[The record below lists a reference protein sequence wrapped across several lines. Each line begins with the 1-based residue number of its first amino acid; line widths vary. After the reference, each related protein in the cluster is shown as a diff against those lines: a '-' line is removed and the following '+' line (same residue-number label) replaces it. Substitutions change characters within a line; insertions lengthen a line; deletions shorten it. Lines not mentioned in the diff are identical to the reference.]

1 MEFSASQIAE
11 VVNGKVEGDPNVKIN
26 YVSRIEEGVQ
36 GTLSFLANPKYTQ
49 FIYQTEASIV
59 LVNSGFTPEKKVK
72 PTLIRVDNPYLAFAK
87 LLEMYN
93 KIKLNKTGIS
103 EKAHISKS
111 ASIGNNVYVGEF
123 AFIGENAKVSDNVK
137 IYPQVYVGDNVKI
150 GIDSTLFAGVKIYA
164 DNVIGNNCIL
174 HAGAVVGSD
183 GFGFA
188 PQDDKN
194 YMKVAQIGNV
204 IIEDQAEIGSNTTID
219 RATLGSTI
227 IRKGAKIDNLV
238 QIAHNADIG
247 ENTVVAAQSGISGST
262 KIGKNCMFG
271 GQVGIIGHLT
281 IADDVKIAAQ
291 SGVGKNIA
299 KKGEVLQGS
308 PAFEISKYRKSY
320 IHFRNLNDIRN
331 KLDELE
337 KKIKEINLEQ

>member
-59 LVNSGFTPEKKVK
+59 LVNSNFTPEKKVK

-164 DNVIGNNCIL
+164 DNVVGNNCIL

>member
-11 VVNGKVEGDPNVKIN
+11 VVNGKVEGDPNVRIN

-59 LVNSGFTPEKKVK
+59 LVSSDFTPEKKVK
-72 PTLIRVDNPYLAFAK
+72 PTLIRVDNPYSAFAK

-111 ASIGNNVYVGEF
+111 ASIGNNVYIGEF
-123 AFIGENAKVSDNVK
+123 AFIGENAKISDNVK

-150 GIDSTLFAGVKIYA
+150 GIESTLFAGVKVYA

-204 IIEDQAEIGSNTTID
+204 IIEDRAEIGSNTTID

-320 IHFRNLNDIRN
+320 IHFRNLNDIKN

-337 KKIKEINLEQ
+337 KKIKEINP

>member
-164 DNVIGNNCIL
+164 DNVVGNNCIL

>member
-11 VVNGKVEGDPNVKIN
+11 VINGKVEGNPDIKIS
-26 YVSRIEEGVQ
+26 YVSKIEEGKS

-49 FIYQTEASIV
+49 YIYNTEASIV
-59 LVNSGFTPEKKVK
+59 LVAKDFIPEKSIKS
-72 PTLIRVDNPYLAFAK
+72 TLIRVDDPYLAFAK

-93 KIKLNKTGIS
+93 QIKLNKIGIS
-103 EKAHISKS
+103 EKAHISDS
-111 ASIGNNVYVGEF
+111 ATIGKNVYIGEF
-123 AFIGENAKVSDNVK
+123 AFIGENAVIGDNTK
-137 IYPQVYVGDNVKI
+137 IYPQTYVGDNVKMGDETTI
-150 GIDSTLFAGVKIYA
+150 FAGVKIYA
-164 DNVIGNNCIL
+164 DNVIGKKCIL

-204 IIEDQAEIGSNTTID
+204 ILEDHVEIGANTTIV

-238 QIAHNADIG
+238 QLAHNADIG

-281 IADDVKIAAQ
+281 IADDVMIAAQ
-291 SGVGKNIA
+291 SGVGKNVVN
-299 KKGEVLQGS
+299 KGEILQGS
-308 PAFEISKYRKSY
+308 PAYEITKYRKSY
-320 IHFRNLNDIRN
+320 IHFKNLDKI
-331 KLDELE
+331 KKQLDNLE
-337 KKIKEINLEQ
+337 RKIKEISSE